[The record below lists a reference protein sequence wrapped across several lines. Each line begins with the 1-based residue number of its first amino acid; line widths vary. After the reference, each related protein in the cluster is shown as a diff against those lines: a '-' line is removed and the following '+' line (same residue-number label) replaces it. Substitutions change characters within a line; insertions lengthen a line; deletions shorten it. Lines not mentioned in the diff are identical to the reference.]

1 MLNTTFT
8 SCADFKDLTNE
19 ALIRDKEARRQHTF
33 CLLRTPPG
41 AAFAIGPHETRTT
54 TIHMQAPLRKGSQ
67 DIKLLIHYA
76 IPDECAGSAAASATR
91 IPYRLVRHA
100 WQLNVNESLALSVCA
115 NIGNMRTAE
124 LGVDVQVS
132 NLNQVHHPLMT
143 EIVPLGLHLFCGR
156 YEMAATAG
164 LGPLLLHGPGV
175 RNLRSGNQQAHE
187 FAGLNTMESF
197 ALRMVLSERKQQ
209 HCRVTKATA
218 GDAVAFVRGCLTD
231 IRLSAAQGEAGSV
244 VPTFEK
250 LDSFLMKNETKYIGQ
265 LGQTGNNEV
274 FNQIVTQ
281 VDRHMTFAL
290 TWRATVNDNMSQ
302 QRTAFGQHFVQLRK
316 LYET

>member
-1 MLNTTFT
+1 M
-8 SCADFKDLTNE
+8 
-19 ALIRDKEARRQHTF
+19 
-33 CLLRTPPG
+33 
-41 AAFAIGPHETRTT
+41 
-54 TIHMQAPLRKGSQ
+54 RKGST

-76 IPDECAGSAAASATR
+76 IPDGDNAAVSR
-91 IPYRLVRHA
+91 IRYRLVRHA

-143 EIVPLGLHLFCGR
+143 EIVPLALHLFCGR
-156 YEMAATAG
+156 YEFGAS
-164 LGPLLLHGPGV
+164 GPVFLHGPGV
-175 RNLRSGNQQAHE
+175 RQLRSNTEQLHE
-187 FAGLNTMESF
+187 IVGLNTMESF
-197 ALRMVLSERKQQ
+197 AMRMVLSERKQKDSAS
-209 HCRVTKATA
+209 VET
-218 GDAVAFVRGCLTD
+218 DAVAFVRDCLSQ
-231 IRLSAAQGEAGSV
+231 IQLSDDVSASAVGSESTETTAAAAA
-244 VPTFEK
+244 VPTFK
-250 LDSFLMKNETKYIGQ
+250 QLDSFLMKNETKYIGQ

-281 VDRHMTFAL
+281 MDRHMTFAF

-302 QRTAFGQHFVQLRK
+302 QRTALGQHFVQLRN